1 MSKKPNVKVQPPPT
15 QSEAEQD
22 ACSLCSLEYQK
33 IGAEKVAELLK
44 E

>member
-15 QSEAEQD
+15 QSEAEQN
-22 ACSLCSLEYQK
+22 ASGSYSLEYQK
-33 IGAEKVAELLK
+33 IGAEKVAELLN